1 MTQNYVKKNRR
12 IKSKFLELKEK
23 DPRRFEKRLNLSWSN
38 WTFGLESIEDS
49 ALRLKE
55 AGLKYI
61 EIHGNNYGADL
72 GYEPKRIK
80 NILSEYGLEVS
91 GVCGM
96 FSVNNDMSSNNPFQ
110 RQEAIDYLKR
120 QIELT
125 KALDGDYLLV
135 VPGAVGRPNPY
146 DEAEFERS
154 VNTFNI
160 IRELFNKNGI
170 KPAIEPVRSE
180 EVSIIHTIK
189 EAKEYINACDYT
201 SSTYINGDVF
211 HMQTEENHI
220 GEAILEANELLT
232 NLHFADSNR
241 STLGSGSL
249 DLDTIIMALYLINY
263 NRDGC
268 YVTFEPLGPGGDVY
282 KAMNYK
288 PNKKILDNL
297 VQKSIAYFKKR
308 EEKLLN

>member
-1 MTQNYVKKNRR
+1 MTQNYVKKDKK
-12 IKSKFLELKEK
+12 IKSKFLKLKEK
-23 DPRRFEKRLNLSWSN
+23 KPKMFEKRLNLSWSN

-49 ALRLKE
+49 AMRLKE

-61 EIHGNNYGADL
+61 EIHGNQYGDDL
-72 GYEPKRIK
+72 GYDPKRIK
-80 NILSEYGLEVS
+80 KILNGYGLEVS

-96 FSVNNDMSSNNPFQ
+96 FSINNDMSSNNPFQ
-110 RQEAIDYLKR
+110 RQKAIDYLKR

-125 KALDGDYLLV
+125 RKLDGDYLLV
-135 VPGAVGRPNPY
+135 VPGAVGRPDPY

-154 VNTFNI
+154 IDTFNRI
-160 IRELFNKNGI
+160 GELFKKNDI
-170 KPAIEPVRSE
+170 KPAIEPIRTE

-189 EAKEYINACDYT
+189 EAKEYIYACDYT

-211 HMQTEENHI
+211 HMQTEEDHI
-220 GEAILEANELLT
+220 GEAIIETNGLLT

-268 YVTFEPLGPGGDVY
+268 YVTFEPLGPGGNVY
-282 KAMNYK
+282 EAMNYK
-288 PNKKILDNL
+288 PNKRKLDML
-297 VQKSIAYFKKR
+297 VKRSIAYFKKR
-308 EEKLLN
+308 EEILRN